1 MTNRRPQP
9 PAETALRQPRS
20 ANIACAKGADVC
32 ELLLA
37 ELQARRVRLQKL
49 LHLVWMEA
57 ELLPARR
64 APVRSRAKCGSVRI
78 KRTA

>member
-1 MTNRRPQP
+1 MTKARPQQ
-9 PAETALRQPRS
+9 TTGKALRQPRGANLAS
-20 ANIACAKGADVC
+20 AESVDVC

-37 ELQARRVRLQKL
+37 ELQAHRLKLQKL

-57 ELLPARR
+57 ERLPARR
-64 APVRSRAKCGSVRI
+64 APVRSRAKCESVRI